1 MKEAVCIY
9 YFVYVLYMFSAM
21 QLRFD
26 LVLQRIF
33 ALQMGKVENDLG
45 RSKQLRE
52 KQAKE
57 FERQTEE
64 EKKKHHAQVLSLQ

>member
-1 MKEAVCIY
+1 
-9 YFVYVLYMFSAM
+9 
-21 QLRFD
+21 
-26 LVLQRIF
+26 
-33 ALQMGKVENDLG
+33 MGKVENDLG